1 MEEVVAITVVGNSG
15 ILVVIERYVGLA
27 SLYNELISVNAATR
41 MESYRTQIYNSMW
54 IIVNNT
60 NSSTFLFFKEISKA
74 YLSFHHSSFDLH
86 ALHYQR
92 IINHLILI
100 KELQLDLDLKRYHI
114 QISLHYAV
122 HI

>member
-1 MEEVVAITVVGNSG
+1 MIYRITFMEEVVAITVVGNSG

-27 SLYNELISVNAATR
+27 SLYNELISVNAAR

-74 YLSFHHSSFDLH
+74 YTFEFSSFF
-86 ALHYQR
+86 
-92 IINHLILI
+92 I
-100 KELQLDLDLKRYHI
+100 
-114 QISLHYAV
+114 
-122 HI
+122 